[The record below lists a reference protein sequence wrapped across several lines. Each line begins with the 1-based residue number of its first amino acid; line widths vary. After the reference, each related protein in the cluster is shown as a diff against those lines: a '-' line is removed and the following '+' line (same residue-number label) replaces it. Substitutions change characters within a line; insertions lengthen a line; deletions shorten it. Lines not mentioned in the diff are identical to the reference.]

1 MKKINSEIKHADNE
15 NLKSLKNKQN
25 MLLWG
30 KSFGISKN
38 EKTPIAWLM
47 VFFGLHCF
55 ALHFLIHLAYMSENI
70 Q

>member
-1 MKKINSEIKHADNE
+1 MKKIRNSEIKHADNE

-47 VFFGLHCF
+47 VFFWV
-55 ALHFLIHLAYMSENI
+55 ALLCIAFPHSPCSHE
-70 Q
+70 